1 MAKRISAR
9 AITWKDQDSWSHHL
23 FRSAKGTSWSLCK
36 LITRQ
41 RYCKWVP
48 QFFFFFFANQ
58 KDSLAVSHFVDR
70 TGFRRKEAG
79 GLILLAKI
87 TCSTF
92 SSQRSMVSWQNSS
105 ILYAM
110 AQIIMTT
117 YSFYVSTP
125 LDIEIS
131 NERLWNK
138 LQYELV
144 QWLVKHIMQN

>member
-1 MAKRISAR
+1 
-9 AITWKDQDSWSHHL
+9 
-23 FRSAKGTSWSLCK
+23 
-36 LITRQ
+36 
-41 RYCKWVP
+41 
-48 QFFFFFFANQ
+48 
-58 KDSLAVSHFVDR
+58 
-70 TGFRRKEAG
+70 
-79 GLILLAKI
+79 
-87 TCSTF
+87 
-92 SSQRSMVSWQNSS
+92 MVSWQNSS